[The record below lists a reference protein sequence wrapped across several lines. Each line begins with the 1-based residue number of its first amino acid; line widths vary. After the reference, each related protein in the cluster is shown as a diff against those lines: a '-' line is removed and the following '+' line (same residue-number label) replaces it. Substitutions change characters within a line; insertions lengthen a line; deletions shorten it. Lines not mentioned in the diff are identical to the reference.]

1 MAIHRT
7 PPGCKNQGVE
17 EPGDY
22 HALQDSY
29 PVMRMT
35 STNSDCKLLAITAIV
50 ASVTLLGCTS
60 SENTRSKNAES
71 DGQVDVGYG
80 TQSEADVSGSVV
92 TLDADSLQRSR
103 PAATVAEMLR
113 GRVSGVRVTQEGNGL
128 KIRIRGRTSIYGSSD
143 PLYVLDDVPIQTGPG
158 GVISFLNP
166 NDIESITVLKDA
178 ASTAIYGA
186 RGANGVILIKTK
198 R

>member
-1 MAIHRT
+1 MT
-7 PPGCKNQGVE
+7 FPYV
-17 EPGDY
+17 DY
-22 HALQDSY
+22 K
-29 PVMRMT
+29 V
-35 STNSDCKLLAITAIV
+35 LAITAIAACISLAGC
-50 ASVTLLGCTS
+50 ASS
-60 SENTRSKNAES
+60 DNTRPQKADN
-71 DGQVDVGYG
+71 DVQVNVGYG
-80 TQSEADVSGSVV
+80 TQSEGDVSGSVV

-113 GRVSGVRVTQEGNGL
+113 GRVSGVRVTEEGGGL

-143 PLYVLDDVPIQTGPG
+143 PLYVVDDVPIEPDPG

-178 ASTAIYGA
+178 SATAIYGA